1 MAGNE
6 PSMKKAEEEVF
17 QRANS
22 SSLGPSEWQ
31 LPVESGHTHM
41 HTHIPPAITLSK
53 ATTDIFFLSVS
64 VRLLTSS
71 PGAGSQ
77 RRFPPVFH
85 SAEIL
90 EAAQEIRLLYKV
102 YTGWKKS
109 PHPGWKRVLLC
120 VQLHFFWQVER
131 GDCQWLLLEKKHRSK
146 IFFFKWIREN
156 NVSVSHPY
164 KLENPQLS

>member
-22 SSLGPSEWQ
+22 SSSGPSEWQ

-64 VRLLTSS
+64 VRLLPSS

-77 RRFPPVFH
+77 LRFPPVLH
-85 SAEIL
+85 RAEIL

-102 YTGWKKS
+102 HTGWKKS
-109 PHPGWKRVLLC
+109 PHPGWEHVFDC
-120 VQLHFFWQVER
+120 VCNSTFFLAGGEGGLSVVVI
-131 GDCQWLLLEKKHRSK
+131 GEKAQ
-146 IFFFKWIREN
+146 IQDFFLQMNEGK
-156 NVSVSHPY
+156 
-164 KLENPQLS
+164 

>member
-1 MAGNE
+1 
-6 PSMKKAEEEVF
+6 MKKAEEEVF

-41 HTHIPPAITLSK
+41 HTHIPSAITLSK

-64 VRLLTSS
+64 VRLLPSS

-77 RRFPPVFH
+77 LRFPPVFH

-109 PHPGWKRVLLC
+109 PHPGWKHVFYC
-120 VQLHFFWQVER
+120 VCNSTFLAGGEGGLSVVVIGEKAQIQDFFLQMNK
-131 GDCQWLLLEKKHRSK
+131 GK
-146 IFFFKWIREN
+146 
-156 NVSVSHPY
+156 
-164 KLENPQLS
+164 